1 VRCSTCSIKEVF
13 SNRWRRHSDLSDL
26 YAAGIG
32 RDPAEFRQ
40 LADRVSEEICKRR
53 PGITWKDS
61 YVTLGRYD
69 MVDVVEANDQAE
81 LKWAAMSIRALARA
95 TTETMVATPWK
106 EFLQR
111 LG

>member
-1 VRCSTCSIKEVF
+1 MATYLIFTRLGPDSFK
-13 SNRWRRHSDLSDL
+13 
-26 YAAGIG
+26 
-32 RDPAEFRQ
+32 DPNEFRQ
-40 LADRVSEEICKRR
+40 LADRVSEEIRR
-53 PGITWKDS
+53 RCPGVTWRDS

-69 MVDVVEANDQAE
+69 IVDVVEANDQAE
-81 LKWAAMSIRALARA
+81 VERAAMIIRALARA

>member
-1 VRCSTCSIKEVF
+1 MATYLIFTRLGPDSFK
-13 SNRWRRHSDLSDL
+13 
-26 YAAGIG
+26 
-32 RDPAEFRQ
+32 DPAEFRQ
-40 LADRVSEEICKRR
+40 LADRVSEEIRR
-53 PGITWKDS
+53 RCPGVTWKDS

-69 MVDVVEANDQAE
+69 IVDVVEANDQAE
-81 LKWAAMSIRALARA
+81 VERAAMIIRALARA